1 MPRGSRHSL
10 HPTPAPAPTF
20 TRAAAAR
27 KLILAT
33 DSRLRRRGNRLKPER
48 ELEKEQ
54 REAAPGVT
62 GVCGVL
68 RPSAVSS
75 ATRKARPRARG
86 SMIWQREGDVT
97 SQGLVIALGAPSPPR
112 AATPPTPQWVPGQ
125 LCRYLKGSPHPH
137 LGPLHCSS
145 SWEGLSSRLDPR
157 YNPKTCPLP
166 WSLVPGEYLRY
177 LYGAI

>member
-1 MPRGSRHSL
+1 MQRAGCRAPPL
-10 HPTPAPAPTF
+10 HTPAPAPTF

-33 DSRLRRRGNRLKPER
+33 DSRLRRRGSRPKPER

-54 REAAPGVT
+54 REVAPGVT

-86 SMIWQREGDVT
+86 SMIWQTEGDV
-97 SQGLVIALGAPSPPR
+97 SVKARVLAAGLL
-112 AATPPTPQWVPGQ
+112 
-125 LCRYLKGSPHPH
+125 PH
-137 LGPLHCSS
+137 LRPRRGEHSCRPSLWVRGSLDGCAEAKRVPL
-145 SWEGLSSRLDPR
+145 L
-157 YNPKTCPLP
+157 T
-166 WSLVPGEYLRY
+166 
-177 LYGAI
+177 